1 MKRLFFAVGVV
12 CAVCLL
18 ASCGPGPSQNSEST
32 SETGETADGEPS
44 SASQTE
50 TYGGSVEE
58 SERFLA
64 FLQRFPVI
72 TSPASFPPVKD
83 DYSQSD
89 LNVIEAEERN
99 YLNEDLFFYGFD
111 KPIFYYGSLKVHPQV
126 YSVVAYQ
133 ATDLPYYEFILINY
147 DAAGRVLSSKT
158 LAHYD
163 FGSGVIHRSEAIV
176 EGNVVRI
183 IAIEEGRTEDYRIDE
198 VSDFKLNASGTFLP
212 DGLAPPMLTTYHE
225 AVAKDGEYLVD
236 NFCMG
241 PDDYAS
247 EAFQLRPKGDSV
259 IYLPFPDGH
268 AHLLQEVKVN
278 QGSYQLTFSNLD
290 DLQDVS
296 TLDLTLIPVAN
307 KAGLYQLGKA
317 DSEDYLIAE
326 PNLPSY
332 PQRKFPCLDDKS
344 LIIPAGLATI
354 SLGYSLTFIDNLA
367 RDYQLNYKVES
378 EQHQGNTTNFHRLYD
393 SQKQLALEIEV
404 NDRSQVASITLLTP
418 LFKTGGSITVGST
431 LGELM
436 YAHEYV
442 TAHSGEDCVLV
453 SIDWYKQVTFQLD
466 HIAGA
471 PGTQLRLEDLD
482 RNLRVS
488 RIIIR

>member
-18 ASCGPGPSQNSEST
+18 ASCGPGSSQN
-32 SETGETADGEPS
+32 SETGETADGETV

-50 TYGGSVEE
+50 TDGGIVEE
-58 SERFLA
+58 SERFHA
-64 FLQRFPVI
+64 FLQRFPAL
-72 TSPASFPPVKD
+72 TSPASFPPVTD
-83 DYSQSD
+83 LYSQSD
-89 LNVIEAEERN
+89 LNVIEAEDRG
-99 YLNEDLFFYGFD
+99 YLNEDFFFYGFD
-111 KPIFYYGSLKVHPQV
+111 KPLFYYGSLNIHPQV
-126 YSVVAYQ
+126 HSVVVYQ
-133 ATDLPYYEFILINY
+133 AADLPYHEFALINY
-147 DAAGRVLSSKT
+147 DSHGRVLSNKT
-158 LAHYD
+158 LAYYD

-176 EGNVVRI
+176 EGNVVSVTT
-183 IAIEEGRTEDYRIDE
+183 IEEGRTEDYRIDE
-198 VSDFKLNASGTFLP
+198 VSNFKLNASGTFLP
-212 DGLAPPMLTTYHE
+212 DGLALPMLTTYHE
-225 AVAKDGEYLVD
+225 AVAKNGEYLVD
-236 NFCMG
+236 NFCMS

-247 EAFQLRPKGDSV
+247 EAFQLRPKGDSI

-268 AHLLQEVKVN
+268 AHLLQEVKIN
-278 QGSYQLTFSNLD
+278 QGSYQLSFSNLD
-290 DLQDVS
+290 DLQDLS
-296 TLDLTLIPVAN
+296 ALDLTLTPVAN

-332 PQRKFPCLDDKS
+332 PQRKFPCLDDKN

-367 RDYQLNYKVES
+367 RDYQLTYKVES
-378 EQHQGNTTNFHRLYD
+378 EQYQGNTTNFHKLYD
-393 SQKQLALEIEV
+393 SHKQLALEIEV
-404 NDRSQVASITLLTP
+404 NDGSQVASITLLAP

-431 LGELM
+431 LGELI

-453 SIDWYKQVTFQLD
+453 SIDWYKQVAFQLD
-466 HIAGA
+466 HIAAA
-471 PGTQLRLEDLD
+471 PGMQLRLEDLD
-482 RNLRVS
+482 KNLRVS